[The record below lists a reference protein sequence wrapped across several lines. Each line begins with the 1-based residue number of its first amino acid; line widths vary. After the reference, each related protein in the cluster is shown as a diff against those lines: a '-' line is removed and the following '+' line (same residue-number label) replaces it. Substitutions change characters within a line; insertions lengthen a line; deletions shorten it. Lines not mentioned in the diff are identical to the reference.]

1 MTHHSFGTLSAL
13 SPSSLGPLAAYTP
26 PPSPLMDL
34 ATPPSSP
41 PQASSSPAA
50 MPPDTPP
57 RVSSP
62 QGWNSPSHP
71 QLAALGW
78 QSPDQTPVNSSVS
91 GPSLWALGDPVCRA
105 LFREPEDNDPHP
117 GESRGHSSSVDN
129 DEAATLLPIAVF
141 ELIKLTL
148 KYLISSLLQKHRQD
162 ICQGCEVSHP
172 SQRRHSCLFPLEKY
186 YFFKYYDELC
196 KRLWNGHFTNTLL
209 QILRLEGFSPPPE
222 QVRGVAQAYLF
233 ELRDA
238 RDIEIALEEIDA
250 SISEVT
256 RTIID
261 QVLDDNYSLW
271 LS

>member
-1 MTHHSFGTLSAL
+1 MTHHSSGTPSAL
-13 SPSSLGPLAAYTP
+13 TPASFRPAAASTPVDLATP
-26 PPSPLMDL
+26 PPSPH
-34 ATPPSSP
+34 
-41 PQASSSPAA
+41 QASSSPAA
-50 MPPDTPP
+50 MLADSPLLP
-57 RVSSP
+57 SSP
-62 QGWNSPSHP
+62 QGWNSPRHP
-71 QLAALGW
+71 ALGW
-78 QSPDQTPVNSSVS
+78 QSPEQTPVNSPVS
-91 GPSLWALGDPVCRA
+91 GASLWALGDPVCRA

-117 GESRGHSSSVDN
+117 GVSSGQSSSLDI
-129 DEAATLLPIAVF
+129 DEAATLLPHVF

-148 KYLISSLLQKHRQD
+148 KYLINSLLQQHRQD
-162 ICQGCEVSHP
+162 VCQGCEVSHP
-172 SQRRHSCLFPLEKY
+172 SQRRHSCLSPLEKY

-238 RDIEIALEEIDA
+238 RDIETALQEIDA
-250 SISEVT
+250 SVTEVT